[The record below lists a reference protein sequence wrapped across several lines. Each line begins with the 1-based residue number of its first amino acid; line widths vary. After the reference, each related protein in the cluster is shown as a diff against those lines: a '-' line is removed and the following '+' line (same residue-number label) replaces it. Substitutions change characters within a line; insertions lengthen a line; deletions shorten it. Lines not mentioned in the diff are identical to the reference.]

1 MLPKLGGVANLK
13 RVAWPGLL
21 VALVLT
27 AGVVTLCGIRYFTS
41 GNKGTGGT
49 RIVKSITGSGSTAQ
63 KGAMDAW
70 RAEFQRIHPEFR
82 VDYRANGSGA
92 GIRDFIAGA
101 TAFAGS
107 DIRMPPRDQER
118 ADRRCGGRAL
128 HLPMVIGPVALA
140 YNLPSVPDLRLSP
153 ATLTG
158 IFTGRITRWDAK
170 EIRADNPGVRMPDAR
185 VRPVHRAGD
194 SGTTHNFTAFLR
206 ATGRWPDEPSMVW
219 RGAGRPI
226 GGSDGIVQ
234 VVQYSE
240 GSIGYVEYGYAS
252 NARLRIAKIRNASGR
267 FVELSPESAT
277 LAMEGAKVVNTENGP
292 IVEFDYRTR
301 IPGAYPIVMITY
313 EVTCQGDADPLV
325 QTFLSYTAGDAGQSY
340 LALYG
345 YAPLPHDILAA
356 VRTRLGL
363 SS

>member
-1 MLPKLGGVANLK
+1 MANLK

-21 VALVLT
+21 VALVVT
-27 AGVVTLCGIRYFTS
+27 AGVVTLCGIGFFTS
-41 GNKGTGGT
+41 GEKTRDGS
-49 RIVKSITGSGSTAQ
+49 RIVRSITGSGSTAQ

-70 RAEFQRIHPEFR
+70 RAEFRRMHPDFR

-107 DIRMPPRDQER
+107 DVVMSSEEQGR

-128 HLPMVIGPVALA
+128 HLPMVIGPVAVA

-153 ATLTG
+153 GTLTG
-158 IFTGRITRWDAK
+158 IFSGRITRWDAK
-170 EIRADNPGVRMPDAR
+170 EIAADNPGVRLPDAR
-185 VRPVHRAGD
+185 VRPVHRAGE

-206 ATGRWPDEPSMVW
+206 AMGRWPHEPSMVW
-219 RGAGRPI
+219 RGAGPAI

-234 VVQYSE
+234 VIQYSE

-277 LAMEGAKVVNTENGP
+277 RAMEGARVVDGEHGP
-292 IVEFDYRTR
+292 IVRFDYRTR

-313 EVTCQGDADPLV
+313 EIACEGEPDPLV
-325 QTFLSYTAGDAGQSY
+325 RTFLSYTAGDAGQSY

-345 YAPLPHDILAA
+345 YAPLPHDILAS